1 VDPKTLPAQPVP
13 AAVAKEERE
22 RIPLEEIVGLPD
34 FELAAERNMTEK
46 AWAFISAAATDLHCE
61 NF

>member
-1 VDPKTLPAQPVP
+1 
-13 AAVAKEERE
+13 
-22 RIPLEEIVGLPD
+22 VGLPD